1 MNTTFRPEAAARD
14 PGDRTVDNEHPG
26 FADGLEEELIAA
38 VRQIQPL
45 LRRNAPIGEA
55 QRSMTDEVLHTLER
69 VGLWSLLLPPRWGG
83 KGLSSTSFSRINRE
97 VAKGDPAVAWVVQ
110 IINGCTW
117 IASLTSDRLQ
127 EELFAQGI
135 PRFCSSFAV
144 AGTAKPVT
152 GGFLVEG
159 TWPYN
164 SGCRQ
169 SSWGQY
175 LVNLQ
180 RDDGTVGPGN
190 FVYIPMTDLTILDT
204 WYTVGMQG
212 TSSDS
217 VTVKNVFVPE
227 HRFVAAEKSFGYR
240 EPGKRHVGAP
250 SDNWQVFPLIRA
262 AGLGQLVGAVEAALE
277 LALEGAQ
284 RKPVPNTTYT
294 KQMNSPVIQRNL
306 GEAAAK
312 IDTAALLVDSLC
324 GVQDQAALAARQFTP
339 LERARQKAGCALAID
354 LLSAALEKIMFV
366 AGSSAFAQANE
377 LQRFWRDFNMA
388 ARHAIYLPD
397 FGYEVY
403 GAMRL
408 GVNQTAVP
416 PNLV

>member
-1 MNTTFRPEAAARD
+1 MSDA
-14 PGDRTVDNEHPG
+14 
-26 FADGLEEELIAA
+26 FAFTADVEEELIAA
-38 VRQIQPL
+38 VRQIRPL
-45 LRRNAPIGEA
+45 LRQNAPIGEA
-55 QRSMTDEVLHTLER
+55 QRSMTDEVLRALEQ
-69 VGLWSLLLPPRWGG
+69 LDMWSLITPRRWGG
-83 KGLSSTSFSRINRE
+83 KAVSSAAFSRINRE

-117 IASLTSDRLQ
+117 VASLTSDRLQ
-127 EELFAQGI
+127 EEIFSRGA
-135 PRFCSSFAV
+135 PRVCSSFAV
-144 AGTAKPVT
+144 AGTAKPAP
-152 GGFLVEG
+152 GGFIVDG

-175 LVNLQ
+175 LVNLH
-180 RDDGTVGPGN
+180 REDGTITPGN
-190 FVYIPMTDLTILDT
+190 FVYIPMTEVEIKDT

-217 VTVKNVFVPE
+217 VVGKNIFVPE
-227 HRFVAAEKSFGYR
+227 HRFVSSQKTFGYR
-240 EPGKRHVGAP
+240 EPGKKHVGAP

-294 KQMNSPVIQRNL
+294 KQMNSPVVQRNL

-324 GVQDQAALAARQFTP
+324 GVQDQAALSGRQFTP
-339 LERARQKAGCALAID
+339 LERAQQKAGCAITID
-354 LLSAALEKIMFV
+354 LLSTALDKIMFV
-366 AGSSAFAQANE
+366 GGSSAFAYANE
-377 LQRFWRDFNMA
+377 LQRFWRDFNTA

-403 GAMRL
+403 GAIRL
-408 GVNQTAVP
+408 GINQTAVP

>member
-1 MNTTFRPEAAARD
+1 MNNSESSAAGGPFATDAEA
-14 PGDRTVDNEHPG
+14 G
-26 FADGLEEELIAA
+26 LIAA
-38 VRQIQPL
+38 IRENRAL
-45 LRRNAPIGEA
+45 LRRNAPLGEA
-55 QRSMTDEVLHTLER
+55 QRSMTAEVLSTLER
-69 VGLWSLLLPPRWGG
+69 LGLWSLLLPRRWGG
-83 KGLSSTSFSRINRE
+83 TGLSSAAFSRVNRE

-127 EELFAQGI
+127 EELFGGGI

-144 AGTAKPVT
+144 AGSARRVD
-152 GGFLVEG
+152 GGYIVDG

-164 SGCRQ
+164 SGSRQ

-175 LVNLQ
+175 LVTLK
-180 RDDGTVGPGN
+180 REDGSVAPGN
-190 FVYIPMTDLTILDT
+190 FVYIPMSEVTILDT

-217 VTVKNVFVPE
+217 ASVKNLFVPE
-227 HRFVAAEKSFGYR
+227 HRLVAAEKTFGFR

-294 KQMNSPVIQRNL
+294 RQMNSPVIQRNL

-312 IDTAALLVDSLC
+312 IEAASLLATSLC
-324 GVQDQAALAARQFTP
+324 DEQDQAALAGGQLRP
-339 LERARQKAGCALAID
+339 IERARQKASCALCVE
-354 LLSAALEKIMFV
+354 LLGAALDKIMYV
-366 AGSSAFAQANE
+366 GGSSAFALSNE
-377 LQRFWRDFNMA
+377 LQRFWRDFNTA

-397 FGYEVY
+397 FGYEAY
-403 GAMRL
+403 GGMRL
-408 GVNQTAVP
+408 GLEQTAVP
-416 PNLV
+416 PNLL

>member
-1 MNTTFRPEAAARD
+1 MNS
-14 PGDRTVDNEHPG
+14 TVIHQPTEG
-26 FADGLEEELIAA
+26 SFAEGLEQDLIAA
-38 VRQIQPL
+38 VREIQPL
-45 LRRNAPIGEA
+45 LRKNAPIGEA
-55 QRSMTDEVLHTLER
+55 RRSMTDEVLQTLER
-69 VGLWSLLLPPRWGG
+69 LGLWSLITPRRWGG
-83 KGLSSTSFSRINRE
+83 TGLSSAAFSRVNRE

-127 EELFAQGI
+127 EEFFSHGI

-144 AGTAKPVT
+144 AGTAKPVPD
-152 GGFLVEG
+152 GFIVNG
-159 TWPYN
+159 NWPYN

-175 LVNLQ
+175 LVNVQ
-180 RDDGTVGPGN
+180 RDDGSLSPGN
-190 FVYIPMTDLTILDT
+190 FVYIPMTEVTIKDT

-217 VTVKNVFVPE
+217 AAVEDLFVPAY
-227 HRFVAAEKSFGYR
+227 RLVAADKTFGYR
-240 EPGKRHVGAP
+240 EPGKKHVGAP
-250 SDNWQVFPLIRA
+250 SDCWQVFPLIRA

-277 LALEGAQ
+277 LALDGAQ

-312 IDTAALLVDSLC
+312 IEAAALLVDSLC
-324 GVQDQAALAARQFTP
+324 GGQDQAALSGRTFTP
-339 LERARQKAGCALAID
+339 PERARQKGGCALTID

-366 AGSSAFAQANE
+366 GGSSAFAQANE
-377 LQRFWRDFNMA
+377 MQRFWRDFNMA

-408 GVNQTAVP
+408 GINQTAVP

>member
-1 MNTTFRPEAAARD
+1 MNDA
-14 PGDRTVDNEHPG
+14 
-26 FADGLEEELIAA
+26 FAFASDIEEGLIAA
-38 VRQIQPL
+38 VRQIRPL
-45 LRRNAPIGEA
+45 LRRNAPIGEG
-55 QRSMTDEVLHTLER
+55 QRSMTDEVLRALEQL
-69 VGLWSLLLPPRWGG
+69 GMWSLITPRRWGG
-83 KGLSSTSFSRINRE
+83 KGVSSAAFSRINRE

-127 EELFAQGI
+127 EEIFSQGI
-135 PRFCSSFAV
+135 PRICSSFAV
-144 AGTAKPVT
+144 AGTAKPAP
-152 GGFLVEG
+152 GGFIVDG

-180 RDDGTVGPGN
+180 RPDGTIGPGN
-190 FVYIPMTDLTILDT
+190 FVYIPMNEVEIKDT

-217 VTVKNVFVPE
+217 VVGKNIFVPE
-227 HRFVAAEKSFGYR
+227 HRFVSAEKTFGYR
-240 EPGKRHVGAP
+240 EPGKKHVGAP

-284 RKPVPNTTYT
+284 RKPVPNTTYS
-294 KQMNSPVIQRNL
+294 KQMNSQVVQRNL

-312 IDTAALLVDSLC
+312 IDTAALLVDSRC
-324 GVQDQAALAARQFTP
+324 GIQDEAALTGRQFTP
-339 LERARQKAGCALAID
+339 IERARQKAGCAITID
-354 LLSAALEKIMFV
+354 LLSTALDKIMFV
-366 AGSSAFAQANE
+366 GGSSAFAYANE
-377 LQRFWRDFNMA
+377 MQRFWRDYNTA

-408 GVNQTAVP
+408 GINQTAVP

>member
-1 MNTTFRPEAAARD
+1 MNS
-14 PGDRTVDNEHPG
+14 TVSHLPAEG
-26 FADGLEEELIAA
+26 SFAEGLEQDLIAA

-45 LRRNAPIGEA
+45 LRRNAPLGEA
-55 QRSMTDEVLHTLER
+55 QRSMTDEVLQTLEQL
-69 VGLWSLLLPPRWGG
+69 GLWALITPRRWGG
-83 KGLSSTSFSRINRE
+83 KGLSSAAFSRINRE

-117 IASLTSDRLQ
+117 IATLTSDRLQ
-127 EELFAQGI
+127 EEFFSGGI

-144 AGTAKPVT
+144 AGSAKPT
-152 GGFLVEG
+152 PGGFVVNG

-175 LVNLQ
+175 LVNVE
-180 RDDGTVGPGN
+180 RDDGTIAPGN
-190 FVYIPMTDLTILDT
+190 FVYIPMTEVAIMDT

-217 VTVKNVFVPE
+217 AAVKDLFVPA
-227 HRFVAAEKSFGYR
+227 HRLVAADKTFGYR
-240 EPGKRHVGAP
+240 EPAKKHVGAP

-284 RKPVPNTTYT
+284 RKPVPNTTYA

-312 IDTAALLVDSLC
+312 IDAAALLVDSLC
-324 GVQDQAALAARQFTP
+324 GVQDEAALSGRTFTP
-339 LERARQKAGCALAID
+339 LERARQKAGCALTID

-366 AGSSAFAQANE
+366 GGSSAFAQANA

-408 GVNQTAVP
+408 GISQTVVP

>member
-1 MNTTFRPEAAARD
+1 MANVVKSSSGAADEEAAF
-14 PGDRTVDNEHPG
+14 TE
-26 FADGLEEELIAA
+26 GLEEGLIAA
-38 VRQIQPL
+38 VREQRAL
-45 LRRNAPIGEA
+45 LRRNAPIGEG
-55 QRSMTDEVLHTLER
+55 QRSMTDEVLRALER
-69 VGLWSLLLPPRWGG
+69 LDLWSLLLPRRWGG
-83 KGLSSTSFSRINRE
+83 KGLSSASFSRINRE

-127 EELFAQGI
+127 EELFGQGI
-135 PRFCSSFAV
+135 PRICSSFAV
-144 AGTAKPVT
+144 AGTAKPMP
-152 GGFLVEG
+152 GGFVVEG
-159 TWPYN
+159 NWPYN

-175 LVNLQ
+175 LVNLL
-180 RDDGTVGPGN
+180 RADGTVAPGN
-190 FVYIPMTDLTILDT
+190 FVYIPMSELEIVDT

-217 VTVKNVFVPE
+217 VTAKNLFVPE
-227 HRFVAAEKSFGYR
+227 HRFVSADKTFGYR
-240 EPGKRHVGAP
+240 EPGKKHVGAS

-262 AGLGQLVGAVEAALE
+262 AGLGQLVGAAEAALE

-284 RKPVPNTTYT
+284 RKPVPNTTYA
-294 KQMNSPVIQRNL
+294 KQMNSPVVQRNL

-312 IDTAALLVDSLC
+312 IDTAALMVDSLC
-324 GVQDQAALAARQFTP
+324 DAQDQAALAGRQLTL
-339 LERARQKAGCALAID
+339 LERARQKAACALTTE
-354 LLSAALEKIMFV
+354 LLGSALDKIMFV
-366 AGSSAFAQANE
+366 GGSSAFAYANE
-377 LQRFWRDFNMA
+377 MQRFWRDFNMA

-403 GAMRL
+403 GAIRL
-408 GVNQTAVP
+408 GINQTAVP